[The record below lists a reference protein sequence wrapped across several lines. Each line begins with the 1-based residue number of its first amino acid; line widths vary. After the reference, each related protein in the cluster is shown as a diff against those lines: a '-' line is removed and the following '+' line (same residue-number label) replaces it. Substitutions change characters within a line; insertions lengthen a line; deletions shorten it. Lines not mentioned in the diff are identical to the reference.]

1 MENLNVGFALCGSFC
16 TIAQSVEQMKKLK
29 EKNIN
34 IIPIMSPIVYQSN
47 TRFYNNEKLKE
58 DVENICNRK
67 IIHDIVEAE
76 PIGPKNLLDL
86 LIVSPCTGNTL
97 GKIANGIT
105 DTSVTMAVKAHLR
118 NNKPVIIA
126 LATND
131 ALGASAKN
139 IGILFN
145 TKNIYFVPFGQD
157 DPFSKNNSLI
167 ADFSLIYDT
176 ILSSINGKQLQ
187 PIIKGSK
194 PK

>member
-16 TIAQSVEQMKKLK
+16 TIAQSVEQMSKLK

-34 IIPIMSPIVYQSN
+34 IIPIMSPIVYQSS

-58 DVENICNRK
+58 DVEKICNNK

-139 IGILFN
+139 IGILLN

-167 ADFSLIYDT
+167 SDFSLIYET
-176 ILSSINGKQLQ
+176 MISAINDKQLQ
-187 PIIKGSK
+187 PIIKESK
-194 PK
+194 PI

>member
-1 MENLNVGFALCGSFC
+1 MENYNVGFALCGSFC

-29 EKNIN
+29 EKNLN
-34 IIPIMSPIVYQSN
+34 LIPIMSPIVYQKS
-47 TRFYNNEKLKE
+47 TRFYDNKKLKN
-58 DVENICNRK
+58 DVEHICNNK

-139 IGILFN
+139 LGILLN
-145 TKNIYFVPFGQD
+145 TKNIYFVPFAQD

-167 ADFSLIYDT
+167 SDFSLIYDT
-176 ILSSINGKQLQ
+176 LLSAVKEKQLQ
-187 PIIKGSK
+187 PIIKNNK
-194 PK
+194 PN

>member
-1 MENLNVGFALCGSFC
+1 MEKLNVGFALCGSFC

-34 IIPIMSPIVYQSN
+34 IIPIMSPIVYQSS

-58 DVENICNRK
+58 DVENICKNK
-67 IIHDIVEAE
+67 IIQNIVEAE

-139 IGILFN
+139 IGILLN

-167 ADFSLIYDT
+167 SDFSLIYETMISAMND
-176 ILSSINGKQLQ
+176 KQLQ
-187 PIIKGSK
+187 PIIKESK
-194 PK
+194 PN

>member
-139 IGILFN
+139 IGTLFN

-157 DPFSKNNSLI
+157 DPFSKSNSLI

-176 ILSSINGKQLQ
+176 MLSSINGKQLQ